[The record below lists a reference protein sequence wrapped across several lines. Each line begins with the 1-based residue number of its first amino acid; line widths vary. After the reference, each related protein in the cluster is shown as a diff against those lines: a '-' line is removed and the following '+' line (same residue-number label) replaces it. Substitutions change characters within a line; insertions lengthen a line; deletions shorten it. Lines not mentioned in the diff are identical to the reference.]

1 MIYVLVVLCIAAI
14 AILVIEYL
22 YDADDEV
29 KDEDY
34 GC

>member
-1 MIYVLVVLCIAAI
+1 MIYLLVVLCIAAMCLL
-14 AILVIEYL
+14 AVEYL